1 MSSEIISLGA
11 DLVEIARIEALMAE
25 HGQRF
30 LDRVF
35 TPKEQEYC
43 SAAPKKQSER
53 YAVRF
58 AAKEAALKAVGTG
71 WRDGIAW
78 TDIEVVVSPSG
89 EPHLFV
95 TGTAG
100 KFAAER
106 GIRRWL
112 VSLSHTDTHALAS
125 VVACS

>member
-1 MSSEIISLGA
+1 MASEVISLGA
-11 DLVEIARIEALMAE
+11 DLVEIVRVDALLAQ

-35 TPKEQEYC
+35 TRKEQEYC
-43 SAAPKKQSER
+43 SASPKKQSER
-53 YAVRF
+53 YAARF

-78 TDIEVVVSPSG
+78 TDVEVVASPSG
-89 EPHLFV
+89 EPHLCV
-95 TGTAG
+95 TGTAAR
-100 KFAAER
+100 FAAER

-112 VSLSHTDTHALAS
+112 VTLTHTDTHALAS